1 MKGRKRI
8 LILLPILLLVLAA
21 VFLCLSIPGK
31 EPIILSYWTHE
42 DDSREALELRLIS
55 EFESMNPGIKIERR
69 VYTSS
74 ELFSIVPAAFEVGA
88 GADIF
93 SIVQTSLDPM
103 IQKGYLAEYPGGKAS
118 IESKYIS
125 GVLDGAMYEGRL
137 YGLPMEYTNWALYL
151 NLDVVEKAG
160 IDISNEDLST
170 WEGIRSLSE
179 KLVEREDDIL
189 IRRGF
194 DFRYP
199 YYLNFFIPMVNQLG
213 GSIGEEDGYVSIEN
227 EKAWEEVF
235 DFFREW
241 GPLGDNLGSPTYI
254 NARTVFP
261 KGECA
266 MMLSG
271 LYHEKRLE
279 NDYPEFYE
287 SGKWK
292 VLPFPVFEN
301 SISPNASAKYCHYW
315 CVNDSIGEHKKA
327 AAWKFLEFLSD
338 HAGDYIDEVRLLLPR
353 KEVIEKLDVSSIPY
367 LDVFLSDLE
376 RSDFIYA
383 GPESEEIRYLLEESI
398 KNVMLGGESS
408 AVAVERLRIAFSN
421 LSL

>member
-1 MKGRKRI
+1 MKCRKGI
-8 LILLPILLLVLAA
+8 LIPLSILLLVLAA
-21 VFLCLSIPGK
+21 VFLCNLTK
-31 EPIILSYWTHE
+31 EKNPIVLSYWTHV
-42 DDSREALELRLIS
+42 DDSREALELRLIA
-55 EFESMNPGIKIERR
+55 EFESLNPGVRIERK

-93 SIVQTSLDPM
+93 SIVQISLDPM
-103 IQKGYLAEYPGGKAS
+103 IQNGYLAEYPGEKA
-118 IESKYIS
+118 EAEGRYID
-125 GVLDGAMYEGRL
+125 GVLDGAMYKGKL

-151 NLDVVEKAG
+151 NLDVLENAG
-160 IDISNEDLST
+160 IDISCEDLST
-170 WEGIRSLSE
+170 WEGIRSLSGR
-179 KLVEREDDIL
+179 LVEREDDIL
-189 IRRGF
+189 LKRGF

-213 GSIGEEDGYVSIEN
+213 GSIKADDGHIAIEN
-227 EKAWEEVF
+227 ERAWEEAF

-279 NDYPEFYE
+279 NEYPEFFK
-287 SGKWK
+287 SGKWA
-292 VLPFPVFEN
+292 VMPFPVFEN
-301 SISPNASAKYCHYW
+301 SVSQNASAKYCHYW
-315 CVNDSIGEHKKA
+315 CVNDSLGDHEKA

-338 HAGDYIDEVRLLLPR
+338 HAEDYMEEVRLLLPR
-353 KEVIEKLDVSSIPY
+353 REMLDKVKGSSIPFI
-367 LDVFLSDLE
+367 DVFISDLE
-376 RSDFIYA
+376 RSDFIYT
-383 GPESEEIRYLLEESI
+383 GPDSEEVRYLLEESI

-408 AVAVERLRIAFSN
+408 SVAVERLRIAFSS
-421 LSL
+421 LSP